1 MTNTQL
7 HIALQLVAGACDGAV
22 ARDGVGFSG
31 SDASHGSWLAASHPQ
46 TWGPDEV
53 STATWLVNKYRGQI
67 VSQDVTLPE
76 FLGRDQGAWD
86 RQLAQIRRA
95 RKEAARTEAA
105 RLRAAAQRLESER
118 RAARTPEVAAR
129 DDHGAVDL
137 VNGRLRVTGPLKGR
151 ICWER
156 VDACQA
162 IPGREYDREA
172 KTEWYSLAS
181 AQQLFTVAREFGL
194 WVACTDA
201 QLAAAPPPAPVP
213 EVTRLDADTL
223 MANPGYDRKQ
233 AMKDALGNFRP
244 RWDPES
250 RRWLIPVPPSAL
262 PEILRR
268 LDGVGLRIDSQLWE
282 EE

>member
-31 SDASHGSWLAASHPQ
+31 SDASHGSWLAASNPQ
-46 TWGPDEV
+46 AWGPDEAI
-53 STATWLVNKYRGQI
+53 TAAWLVNKYRGQI

-95 RKEAARTEAA
+95 RKEAARTEAQ
-105 RLRAAAQRLESER
+105 RLKSELRAV
-118 RAARTPEVAAR
+118 RTPEVAAR
-129 DDHGAVDL
+129 EDYGAVDL

-151 ICWER
+151 ACWPR
-156 VDACQA
+156 IDACLA
-162 IPGREYDREA
+162 IPGRVYDREA
-172 KTEWYSLAS
+172 RTEWYPLAC
-181 AQQLFTVAREFGL
+181 AQQLLTVAREFGL

-233 AMKDALGNFRP
+233 AMKDALGNFRT